1 MGADEPANGE
11 GVIEGTP
18 QYAQDQPYGAA
29 VAPDGRADCEAGQ
42 RGFVVAAREEHLDE
56 LLGQPLAELVGH
68 GRVDFV
74 PSCRQVVDDV
84 LQLSPGRAHAPC
96 AQDPPYRPARRPA

>member
-29 VAPDGRADCEAGQ
+29 IDAGRAAPTARPASAASLERHARLLPDAKYKIATSTRARPGARARRSPAAPRVPAGQ
-42 RGFVVAAREEHLDE
+42 TFTRRAGDRPVLATIAA
-56 LLGQPLAELVGH
+56 VGA
-68 GRVDFV
+68 
-74 PSCRQVVDDV
+74 
-84 LQLSPGRAHAPC
+84 SP
-96 AQDPPYRPARRPA
+96 